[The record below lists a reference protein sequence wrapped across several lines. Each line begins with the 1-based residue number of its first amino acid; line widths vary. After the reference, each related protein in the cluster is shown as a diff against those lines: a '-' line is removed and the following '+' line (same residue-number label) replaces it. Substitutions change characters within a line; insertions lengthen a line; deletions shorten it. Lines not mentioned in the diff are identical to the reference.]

1 MSKLFYLQYYCRM
14 VLSSRL
20 YRVTLH
26 LVLLAI
32 IFQFISF
39 WAHRAHANELATTDN
54 LAFVF
59 EKHIPMLLT
68 SGKIPIMGESHLN
81 LFILPRDGNTR
92 PETLNLIVA
101 APDHHERL
109 RSNGKVMVAGGVG
122 KSLIA
127 VSAELYD
134 SVTHSLMTRGVV
146 DTGRWQHSSVLP
158 LNGRVLVWVG
168 MVVPF

>member
-1 MSKLFYLQYYCRM
+1 MSERFYLHFYWWI
-14 VLSSRL
+14 VLSGRL
-20 YRVTLH
+20 CRVTIR
-26 LVLLAI
+26 LVLLAV
-32 IFQFISF
+32 IFQFISL
-39 WAHRAHANELATTDN
+39 WAYQTHANELATTDN
-54 LAFVF
+54 EAFVF
-59 EKHIPMLLT
+59 EQHIPMFLT

-92 PETLNLIVA
+92 PETFNLSVTS
-101 APDHHERL
+101 PDHQERR

-134 SVTHSLMTRGVV
+134 SVTHSLLTRGVL

-158 LNGRVLVWVG
+158 LNGRVIVWVG